1 MQSNATRVRPD
12 RNFFIILFKTWGL
25 SNSPSSF
32 DTLLLGENIL
42 ECPNCHKELKWIPK
56 GKHTCRCGEV
66 IKTDGEDLK
75 EFELSEINISFKE
88 RLTSGIKIQLS
99 LAIFAILALFALSVF
114 YHERILQFEAD
125 LMFKT
130 FGIDP
135 VSYKQ
140 AITPFIATALILVWF
155 AYKFFRTIKK

>member
-1 MQSNATRVRPD
+1 M
-12 RNFFIILFKTWGL
+12 K
-25 SNSPSSF
+25 
-32 DTLLLGENIL
+32 
-42 ECPNCHKELKWIPK
+42 CPNCHKELKWIPK

-88 RLTSGIKIQLS
+88 RLPSGIKIQLS
-99 LAIFAILALFALSVF
+99 LAIFAVLALFALRLF
-114 YHERILQFEAD
+114 YHERILQFEAY

-135 VSYKQ
+135 ISYKQ
-140 AITPFIATALILVWF
+140 AITPFIAAALIIAWF
-155 AYKFFRTIKK
+155 AYKFFRKIKK

>member
-1 MQSNATRVRPD
+1 
-12 RNFFIILFKTWGL
+12 LK
-25 SNSPSSF
+25 
-32 DTLLLGENIL
+32 
-42 ECPNCHKELKWIPK
+42 CPNCHKELKWIPK
-56 GKHTCRCGEV
+56 GKHTCSCGEV

-75 EFELSEINISFKE
+75 EFELSEIKILFKE
-88 RLTSGIKIQLS
+88 KLPSGIIIQLS
-99 LAIFAILALFALSVF
+99 LAIFAVLALFALRVF

-140 AITPFIATALILVWF
+140 AIAPFIAAALIIVWF
-155 AYKFFRTIKK
+155 AYKYLERSRNKKKS

>member
-1 MQSNATRVRPD
+1 M
-12 RNFFIILFKTWGL
+12 
-25 SNSPSSF
+25 
-32 DTLLLGENIL
+32 

-56 GKHTCRCGEV
+56 GKHTCSCGEV

-75 EFELSEINISFKE
+75 EFELSGINISFKE
-88 RLTSGIKIQLS
+88 RLPSGIDIQVFLGII
-99 LAIFAILALFALSVF
+99 AVLALFALRVF
-114 YHERILQFEAD
+114 YHERILQFEAY

-140 AITPFIATALILVWF
+140 AIAPFIAAALIIVWF
-155 AYKFFRTIKK
+155 AYKFFRKIKK